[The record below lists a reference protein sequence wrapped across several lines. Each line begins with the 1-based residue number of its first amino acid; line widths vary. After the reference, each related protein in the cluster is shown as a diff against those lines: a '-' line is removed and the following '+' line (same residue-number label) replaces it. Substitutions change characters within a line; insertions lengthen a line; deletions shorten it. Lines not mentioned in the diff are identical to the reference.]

1 MIRLAVKVPLAFDR
15 PIVLSR
21 RIQAIW
27 SFASASLDKFCMLG
41 FTALYRPISQP
52 RTSGSIL
59 SIEHSQYRARQI
71 PWRRQ
76 APRLL
81 SSRKLKHTFPTRK
94 RNQTFP
100 NLKRG
105 PEAIQVDEGITW
117 HFSRLNDN
125 GTRCSNALLFRA
137 SGRTSVNS
145 STHSSPSVWQ
155 AQLKRS
161 LKRAS
166 QTGTP
171 LKAGLIP
178 SRSSSMVSVG
188 PLRFPKLHF

>member
-21 RIQAIW
+21 RIEAIW

-41 FTALYRPISQP
+41 FTALCRPISQP

-81 SSRKLKHTFPTRK
+81 SSRKLKHTFQRESGIRPETRSGSNSTMK
-94 RNQTFP
+94 GLPGILADSMITP
-100 NLKRG
+100 RG
-105 PEAIQVDEGITW
+105 
-117 HFSRLNDN
+117 
-125 GTRCSNALLFRA
+125 SNALLFRA

>member
-41 FTALYRPISQP
+41 FTALCRPISQP

-81 SSRKLKHTFPTRK
+81 SSRKLKHTFQRESGI
-94 RNQTFP
+94 RRSR
-100 NLKRG
+100 KRG

-125 GTRCSNALLFRA
+125 ATRCSNALLFRA

-155 AQLKRS
+155 APLKRS